1 MMLTE
6 DNKDKR
12 KYMTIERNE
21 RITNCIREMGI
32 QDARINKEYVLQFME
47 ELMENWINN
56 GNNKHWDT
64 IITGI
69 KMLPGTEEEK
79 LIFLLGYMAR
89 VFLDELQEKENN
101 DNRTR

>member
-1 MMLTE
+1 MLTE
-6 DNKDKR
+6 TNQDKR
-12 KYMTIERNE
+12 KYITMERNK
-21 RITNCIREMGI
+21 RIKNCIRDMNV
-32 QDARINKEYVLQFME
+32 QINNEHVSRLME

-64 IITGI
+64 IIDGI

-101 DNRTR
+101 DDGNR